1 MPSGCLDR
9 ERRSRL
15 TGATRQP
22 QGCQKVPDLCH
33 GLIVLAALRLPL
45 RVASLRGLG
54 PLLRV
59 ASLRGLGPLLRWSY
73 LLAFL
78 SAASL
83 MTSSATLAGHGA

>member
-54 PLLRV
+54 PLLR
-59 ASLRGLGPLLRWSY
+59 WSY